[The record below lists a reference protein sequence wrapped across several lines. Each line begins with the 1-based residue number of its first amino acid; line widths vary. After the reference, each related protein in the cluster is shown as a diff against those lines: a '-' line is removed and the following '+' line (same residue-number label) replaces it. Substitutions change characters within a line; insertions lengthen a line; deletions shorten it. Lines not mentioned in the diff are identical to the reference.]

1 VQVDTYRSW
10 CPYQENGL
18 LIAANNGTQ
27 PQQPVKPFKLPLP
40 NVPPGNA
47 CNKYPGGPLRTVCN
61 VEPNSPTNNCVRG
74 DLLDRYDPTSGYQGG
89 IRDAHCESFAACGM
103 SRWNPA
109 QVAFGCYL
117 Y

>member
-1 VQVDTYRSW
+1 MYAPCER
-10 CPYQENGL
+10 
-18 LIAANNGTQ
+18 IRAANNGQQ
-27 PQQPVKPFKLPLP
+27 PQQPVKPFKLSFP

-47 CNKYPGGPLRTVCN
+47 CNKYPSGPLRTVCN

-74 DLLDRYDPTSGYQGG
+74 YLLDRYDPLNGYQGG

-103 SRWNPA
+103 SPWNPA
-109 QVAFGCYL
+109 QIAFACYV